1 MVQSLDNK
9 LNKMKL
15 TSKKVKEYTEWRSG
29 EELRHC
35 PDAVAEACNEMMRK
49 FNNEFNGELDAKD
62 LMKLLF
68 FNDPIPS
75 LHTHSYGFNTA
86 TGRNIIET
94 LKMKY
99 YEYESKN

>member
-1 MVQSLDNK
+1 
-9 LNKMKL
+9 MKL
-15 TSKKVKEYTEWRSG
+15 TKKKVESYITERSG

-35 PDAVAEACNEMMRK
+35 PDAIANACNEMMRK
-49 FNNEFNGELDAKD
+49 FNNEFSGELDAKD

-75 LHTHSYGFNTA
+75 LHTHSYGFHTA

-99 YEYESKN
+99 YEYESKS

>member
-1 MVQSLDNK
+1 
-9 LNKMKL
+9 MKL
-15 TSKKVKEYTEWRSG
+15 TSKKVKEYAEWRSG
-29 EELRHC
+29 EKLRHC
-35 PDAVAEACNEMMRK
+35 PNAVAEACNEMMRK

-99 YEYESKN
+99 YEYESKS

>member
-1 MVQSLDNK
+1 
-9 LNKMKL
+9 MKL
-15 TSKKVKEYTEWRSG
+15 TKKKVESYITERSG

-35 PDAVAEACNEMMRK
+35 PDAIANACNEMMRK
-49 FNNEFNGELDAKD
+49 FNNEFSGELDAKD

-99 YEYESKN
+99 YEHESKS

>member
-1 MVQSLDNK
+1 
-9 LNKMKL
+9 MKL
-15 TSKKVKEYTEWRSG
+15 TSKKVKDYMEWRTD

-35 PDAVAEACNEMMRK
+35 PNAIAEACNDAAIK
-49 FNNEFNGELDAKD
+49 FNHHDPLAF
-62 LMKLLF
+62 MRLLF

-75 LHTHSYGFNTA
+75 LHTHSYGFHTR

-99 YEYESKN
+99 YEYKD

>member
-1 MVQSLDNK
+1 M
-9 LNKMKL
+9 
-15 TSKKVKEYTEWRSG
+15 TERSG

-35 PDAVAEACNEMMRK
+35 PDAIANACNEMMRK

-86 TGRNIIET
+86 TGRAIIES

-99 YEYESKN
+99 YEHKSTN

>member
-1 MVQSLDNK
+1 MK
-9 LNKMKL
+9 KL
-15 TSKKVKEYTEWRSG
+15 TSKKVKDYFAWRTD
-29 EELRHC
+29 EEMRHC
-35 PDAVAEACNEMMRK
+35 PDAVANACNEMMRK
-49 FNNEFNGELDAKD
+49 FNNEFSGELDAKD

-68 FNDPIPS
+68 FNDPISS

-99 YEYESKN
+99 YEYESKS

>member
-1 MVQSLDNK
+1 
-9 LNKMKL
+9 MKL
-15 TSKKVKEYTEWRSG
+15 TKKKVESYITERSG

-35 PDAVAEACNEMMRK
+35 PGAIANACNEMIRK

-75 LHTHSYGFNTA
+75 LHTHSYGFHTA
-86 TGRNIIET
+86 TGRNIIQT
-94 LKMKY
+94 LQMKY
-99 YEYESKN
+99 YEYESKS